1 MTYFPAGQY
10 HRQRRLNC
18 CVRDGNRC
26 RPSLMFT
33 DKPIGPRFRG
43 STSRPKALRAPGNRT
58 DEQTRIDLSMN
69 SNSAWQGPGFLI
81 EARRRPLCFRQPEGP
96 EPKGRE
102 KPAAFA
108 GPLLVQRARSVPSRA
123 ATGLPVGSVSRRLVG
138 MTKRSTVSTA
148 QLRTLLSV
156 HMRPINLV
164 VYQGSFVL
172 RPASLIL
179 RGASRLDAFS
189 GYPCHT

>member
-58 DEQTRIDLSMN
+58 DEQTRTDLSMN

-81 EARRRPLCFRQPEGP
+81 EPRRRPLCLCQSKGP
-96 EPKGRE
+96 EPKGEGEDSGLRRAVVG
-102 KPAAFA
+102 AACKVCAFQSRDWTPCKECVAAA
-108 GPLLVQRARSVPSRA
+108 GWYDQ
-123 ATGLPVGSVSRRLVG
+123 
-138 MTKRSTVSTA
+138 
-148 QLRTLLSV
+148 
-156 HMRPINLV
+156 
-164 VYQGSFVL
+164 
-172 RPASLIL
+172 
-179 RGASRLDAFS
+179 AFDR
-189 GYPCHT
+189 